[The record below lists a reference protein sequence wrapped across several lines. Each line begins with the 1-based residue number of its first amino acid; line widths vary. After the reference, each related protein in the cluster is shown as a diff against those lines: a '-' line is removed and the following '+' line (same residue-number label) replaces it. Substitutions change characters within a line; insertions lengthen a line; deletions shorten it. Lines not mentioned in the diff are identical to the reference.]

1 MSRLL
6 SISVF
11 LGGLLLS
18 SMAWSAEAPQE
29 LLDEARGLLQQDQ
42 PQQAFELLS
51 GQSVQYAGDTEF
63 DYWLG
68 LSAVR
73 AGEYGHAS
81 FALERVIE
89 RQPNHAGARLELA
102 TTYVALGQE
111 EEAARQLDILRTLNP
126 PPAAAKRIEQ
136 LSEAVARRTEREA
149 RQDQLFYVSLEGGH
163 DDNAGTWPDTSLD
176 VLPGNAAIRPVDSA
190 FYGARLG
197 GSKNFQVAPD
207 QKVGVTGQLYGRRH
221 EQEDAEQF
229 DQNFGLLRLRWV
241 RDLDGRQEI
250 DLGAE
255 AATLE
260 LDGEGYYDLAGAY
273 ATWRNRVS
281 ETVTYDA
288 TLRGRDIAFE
298 VETNDYF
305 FWHLGGSVQYQLT
318 PRLRLDLGISAELED
333 AGEDRAGGDAR
344 IGGLDASARYALA
357 SRQVLT
363 GEVQYS
369 YAEYQDTYDAFVAL
383 NPQAEDRNDER
394 YELALGHE
402 WFFADDWQTRLEVRY
417 REQDSSLDLFSYDR
431 MLGTLTLTR
440 YF

>member
-6 SISVF
+6 SIAFF

-29 LLDEARGLLQQDQ
+29 LLDEARGLLQENQ

-81 FALERVIE
+81 FALERVIARE
-89 RQPNHAGARLELA
+89 PNHAGARLELA

-126 PPAAAKRIEQ
+126 PPAAARRIEQ

-176 VLPGNAAIRPVDSA
+176 VLPGNAAISPVDSA
-190 FYGARLG
+190 FYGARVG

-221 EQEDAEQF
+221 DKEDAEQF
-229 DQNFGLLRLRWV
+229 DQNFGLVRLRWV
-241 RDLDGRQEI
+241 KDLDGRQEI

-260 LDGEGYYDLAGAY
+260 LDGENYYDLAGAY

-305 FWHLGGSVQYQLT
+305 YWQLGTSVQYQLT
-318 PRLRLDLGISAELED
+318 PRLRLDLGLSAELED
-333 AGEDRAGGDAR
+333 ANEDRVGGDAR
-344 IGGLDASARYALA
+344 IGGLEASARYALA
-357 SRQVLT
+357 ARQVLT

-369 YAEYQDTYDAFVAL
+369 YAEYQDTYGAFVAL
-383 NPQAEDRNDER
+383 NPQPEGRNDER

-402 WFFADDWQTRLEVRY
+402 WFFADDWQTRLEARY
-417 REQDSSLDLFSYDR
+417 REQDSTLDLFSYDR
-431 MLGTLTLTR
+431 TLGTLTLTR